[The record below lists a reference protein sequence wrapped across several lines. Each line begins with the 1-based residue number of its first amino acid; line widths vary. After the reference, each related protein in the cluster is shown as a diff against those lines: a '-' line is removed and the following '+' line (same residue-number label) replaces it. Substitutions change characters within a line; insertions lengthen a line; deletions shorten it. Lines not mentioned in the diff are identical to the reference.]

1 MIKAAH
7 LSKRYGSKMALYD
20 ASFSIGNGEVVG
32 FLGPNGAGKSTTMNL
47 LCGYLEPTW
56 GQVEIAGMDM
66 ALHPLE
72 ARRHIGYLPEIP
84 PLYMDMTVAEQLLFA
99 CDLRDLP
106 QRGAVRRA
114 YIDSLCRRT
123 ELLDV
128 RDRLIRNLS
137 KGYRQRVGIAQAL
150 IGRPRVLVLD
160 EPTSGLDPKQMVE
173 VRDLVRGLGKEHT
186 VIFSSHN
193 LAEVQAVCDR
203 VVVIDRGRVVADGA
217 PEELARR
224 LGGGG
229 LRVCVEGPE
238 SAVRGK
244 LERLPGVKALRALP
258 GQAEGCCAFAVM
270 AEEGRDIRRE
280 VARALKEGPHLALEI
295 SSVDLPLE
303 NIFLRLTEPS
313 AEGRGEE

>member
-20 ASFSIGNGEVVG
+20 ASFSIGSGEVVG

-56 GQVEIAGMDM
+56 GQVEIAGVDM
-66 ALHPLE
+66 ALRPLE

-99 CDLRDLP
+99 CDLRGLP

-137 KGYRQRVGIAQAL
+137 KGYRQRVAVTQLLVGSPEIL
-150 IGRPRVLVLD
+150 ILD
-160 EPTSGLDPKQMVE
+160 EPTVGLDPRQIRE
-173 VRDLVRGLGKEHT
+173 FRDLLAQLAQEHTIILSSHILSEIRSSCSRILVFREGELIADGQPERLQEKLSGRRVLLAEIRGGGEAVPQALAALPDVLAVETEDQGEDRRFQIAHRPGSDIRGLVYE
-186 VIFSSHN
+186 
-193 LAEVQAVCDR
+193 
-203 VVVIDRGRVVADGA
+203 
-217 PEELARR
+217 
-224 LGGGG
+224 
-229 LRVCVEGPE
+229 
-238 SAVRGK
+238 
-244 LERLPGVKALRALP
+244 
-258 GQAEGCCAFAVM
+258 
-270 AEEGRDIRRE
+270 
-280 VARALKEGPHLALEI
+280 ALKPLPCTLLTLRPQEVSLESLYLEI
-295 SSVDLPLE
+295 TRRD
-303 NIFLRLTEPS
+303 
-313 AEGRGEE
+313 EES

>member
-137 KGYRQRVGIAQAL
+137 KGYRQRVAVTQLLVGSPEIL
-150 IGRPRVLVLD
+150 ILD
-160 EPTSGLDPKQMVE
+160 EPTVGLDPRQIRE
-173 VRDLVRGLGKEHT
+173 FRDLLAQLAQEHTIILSSHILSEIRSSCGRILVFREGELIADGQPERLQEKLSGRRVLLAEIRGGGEAVPQALAALPDVLAVEAEGQGEDRRFQIAHRPGSDIRGLVYE
-186 VIFSSHN
+186 
-193 LAEVQAVCDR
+193 
-203 VVVIDRGRVVADGA
+203 
-217 PEELARR
+217 
-224 LGGGG
+224 
-229 LRVCVEGPE
+229 
-238 SAVRGK
+238 
-244 LERLPGVKALRALP
+244 
-258 GQAEGCCAFAVM
+258 
-270 AEEGRDIRRE
+270 
-280 VARALKEGPHLALEI
+280 ALKPLPCTLLTLRPQEVSLESLYLEI
-295 SSVDLPLE
+295 TRRD
-303 NIFLRLTEPS
+303 
-313 AEGRGEE
+313 EES